1 MNLTQPVPTDMSTV
15 ASLTEG
21 QGAKRHAVLS
31 PSAQQAR
38 LPGQAGLP
46 DPAEFN
52 PLMASVWADAIV
64 AYWRIAYA
72 EGRLDLTQPLDVLDL
87 KPGGGSSVWQMLQ
100 ALRRR
105 LAELPEFT
113 GALRY
118 LMVGPKRELLNDLR
132 SQAELQSDLQ
142 AGTLVPVLW
151 DPDRGDP
158 CMLYPGKRIILNP
171 ANPVAVLAH
180 DCWAHLEQRLCAVH
194 YGKLLEADVARLVNC
209 AQPADEANEW
219 KAVQQGRLAEGLV
232 QLVQGYLQKFNSVPI
247 PLPTGATGLIERIA
261 SLAPK
266 GYLIFAAAP
275 GLVSERQIRLHHFSD
290 LLAQYRRCA
299 TMPVNFYLL
308 GQYCATM
315 AASSWQS
322 EVRPGLAMQ
331 VIAGNL
337 PQLSRYLSAAS
348 AVLES
353 SGACDAP
360 SLVEAARI
368 IASTRSG
375 AKLDMLLALIRR
387 SEYDPAVFSV
397 AASAIMESLRSK
409 PAFDRNAWADAL
421 SQVWSRHL
429 PSQNKA
435 PLHRS
440 LAPAAMRV
448 SAWGLARKALTR
460 GMQVHGDQALDL
472 AHLAWCEM
480 RTGRA
485 ARALTIIKRAAML
498 DETDVTVQEVLQTVS
513 EKHSSWPGG
522 WRTNIGSDTL
532 PIVLE
537 PLDAGHAEALC
548 YQYRD
553 PHIAI
558 MTGLPALPTLEATRA
573 WVSEHRADPSRKPYA
588 VLHQDYGF
596 IGYVCMSVSQ
606 HEAYFCFWI
615 GADFQGA
622 GFSVEAARLMCDIA
636 KKQGVSHVFTS
647 AYQDNARSLGALERC
662 GFVRLPIQALPPESD
677 RIFLFLNLS
686 DVPVSDPVLKLA
698 AYYEQE
704 KLPLYFPG
712 QESRQEADRM
722 AAKRAAATQ
731 QHDAVTEANS

>member
-1 MNLTQPVPTDMSTV
+1 MNLIEPLRIDMSTV
-15 ASLTEG
+15 ASVTEG
-21 QGAKRHAVLS
+21 QGTKRASVPS
-31 PSAQQAR
+31 PSVPQAKLPAQV
-38 LPGQAGLP
+38 GMP
-46 DPAEFN
+46 DPAEFS
-52 PLMASVWADAIV
+52 PLTASVWADVIL
-64 AYWRIAYA
+64 AYWRVAYA

-87 KPGGGSSVWQMLQ
+87 RPGGGSSVWQMLQ

-118 LMVGPKRELLNDLR
+118 LMVGPKRDLLNGLR
-132 SQAELQSDLQ
+132 NQPELQSDLQ
-142 AGTLVPVLW
+142 AETLVPVLW

-158 CMLYPGKRIILNP
+158 CMLYPGKRVTWSP

-194 YGKLLEADVARLVNC
+194 YGKLLEADIGRLVNC
-209 AQPADEANEW
+209 AQPADEAHEW
-219 KAVQQGRLAEGLV
+219 KPVQEGRLAEGLV
-232 QLVQGYLQKFNSVPI
+232 HLVQGYLQKFNSVPI
-247 PLPTGATGLIERIA
+247 PLPTGATGLIQRIV
-261 SLAPK
+261 SLAPN
-266 GYLIFAAAP
+266 GYLILAAAP

-290 LLAQYRRCA
+290 LLAHYRRCA

-308 GQYCATM
+308 GQYCATI

-337 PQLSRYLSAAS
+337 PQRSRYLSAAS
-348 AVLES
+348 IVLES

-368 IASTRSG
+368 IASTRSV

-409 PAFDRNAWADAL
+409 PAIDRNAWAEAL
-421 SQVWSRHL
+421 SQVWSRHV
-429 PSQNKA
+429 PSPNKA

-460 GMQVHGDQALDL
+460 GMQVHGEHALDL

-480 RTGRA
+480 RTGRDSQ
-485 ARALTIIKRAAML
+485 ALSAIKRSAML
-498 DETDVTVQEVLQTVS
+498 DETDATVQEVLQTVS
-513 EKHSSWPGG
+513 EKHCSLRGG
-522 WRTNIGSDTL
+522 WQASLSSDTL
-532 PIVLE
+532 PIALE
-537 PLDAGHAEALC
+537 PLDTGHAEAFW

-558 MTGLPALPTLEATRA
+558 MTGLPALPTVEATRA
-573 WVSEHRADPSRKPYA
+573 WLCEHIADPSRKPYA

-596 IGYVCMSVSQ
+596 IGYVCLSVSQ

-622 GFSVEAARLMCDIA
+622 GFSVEAANLACSIA
-636 KKQGVSHVFTS
+636 RQQGVSHVFTS
-647 AYQDNARSLGALERC
+647 AYQDNARSLGALERS

-677 RIFLFLNLS
+677 RVFLFMNLS
-686 DVPVSDPVLKLA
+686 AVPMSDPVLNLA

-712 QESRQEADRM
+712 QERRQEADRI

-731 QHDAVTEANS
+731 QHAVTEADS